1 MTKITEVT
9 RYLEIIAP
17 PAYQESYDNAG
28 LITGDPETE
37 VTGALVCLD
46 STEEV
51 IDEAIGKNCNLVVAH
66 HPIIFKGLKK
76 ITGRNYVERTIIKAI
91 QNNIAIYAIH
101 TNLDNVSSGVNRKIC
116 QKLEL
121 ENVQVLSPK
130 KGVLSKLVT
139 FIPEKDTPRVLEALH
154 EAGAG
159 KIGAY
164 DHCSFSTEGTGRFKP
179 GAAASPHIGKPGEIE
194 SVIEIRVEV
203 IFPITQW
210 PAVQDALNES
220 HPYEEVAYYLTSL
233 DNTYKEVGSGMTGTL
248 KTAMEPREFL
258 KFLKEKMAL
267 SVIRHSRLLNKKIS
281 KIGVCG
287 GSGSFLIQKAIAEN
301 TDIFVTGDLK
311 YHEFFDNEGKIILAD
326 IGHYESEVYTKELLR
341 DLLTKY
347 FNTFAVDLS
356 ETVTNPVNYY

>member
-1 MTKITEVT
+1 MTKIKAVT
-9 RYLEIIAP
+9 RYLESIAP

-37 VTGALVCLD
+37 VTGVLVCLD

-51 IDEAIGKNCNLVVAH
+51 MDEAIRKNCNLVVAH

-101 TNLDNVSSGVNRKIC
+101 TNLDNVSSGVNLKIC
-116 QKLEL
+116 EILEL

-130 KGVLSKLVT
+130 KNVLSKLVT
-139 FIPEKDTPRVLEALH
+139 FIPEKDTPGVLEALH

-164 DHCSFSTEGTGRFKP
+164 DHCSFSIEGKGRFKP
-179 GAAASPHIGKPGEIE
+179 GAGASPHIGKPGEIE
-194 SVIEIRVEV
+194 SVNETRIEV
-203 IFPITQW
+203 IFPTLQW
-210 PAVQDALNES
+210 TAVLAALNKS

-233 DNTYKEVGSGMTGTL
+233 DNTYQEVGSGMTGTL
-248 KTAMEPREFL
+248 KSPMEPQDFL
-258 KFLKEKMAL
+258 QYLKEKMAV
-267 SVIRHSRLLNKKIS
+267 SVIRHSQLLNKKIS
-281 KIGVCG
+281 KVAVCG
-287 GSGSFLIQKAIAEN
+287 GSGSFLIQKAISGNA
-301 TDIFVTGDLK
+301 DIFVTGDIK
-311 YHEFFDNEGKIILAD
+311 YHEFFDHEGKIVLAD

-341 DLLTKY
+341 DLLIKY

-356 ETVTNPVNYY
+356 ETVTNPVKYF